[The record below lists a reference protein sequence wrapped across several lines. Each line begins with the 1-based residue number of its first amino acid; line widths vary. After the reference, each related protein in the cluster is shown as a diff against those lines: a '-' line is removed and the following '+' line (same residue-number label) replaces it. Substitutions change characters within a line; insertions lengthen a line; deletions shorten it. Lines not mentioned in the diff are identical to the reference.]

1 MKKLLITG
9 AHSYVGDSVAATL
22 RDTWEVAT
30 LDMHGKSWKQ
40 ADFSGYDA
48 IFHVAGIV
56 HLTGEK
62 AKQAESLYHQVN
74 TTLAIETAKKAKAE
88 GVGQFIFMSSAS
100 VYGENGSLTNPKVIT
115 PQTPLAPV
123 NAYGISKLNA
133 ETGLQELEDE
143 TFRVAILRPPMIY
156 GKNCRGNYQTLS
168 KLARK
173 LPVFPKVN
181 NQRSM
186 LYIGNLAEFVRLVL
200 ENNDRG
206 IFCPQDSELVNTSQM
221 VSLIAEA
228 HGKKMILVPG
238 TLWALKGLSK
248 LTPLVDKAFGSLS
261 YAPELS
267 QYPQNYCLWDLAQ
280 AIQETER

>member
-9 AHSYVGDSVAATL
+9 AHSYVGDAVADYL
-22 RDTWEVAT
+22 RDTWAVDT
-30 LDMHGKSWKQ
+30 LSMHGDGWKQ

-88 GVGQFIFMSSAS
+88 GVGQFVFMSTAS
-100 VYGENGSLTNPKVIT
+100 VYGENGSLKSPKVIT
-115 PQTPLAPV
+115 SQTPLAPV

-133 ETGLQELEDE
+133 ETGLRELEDE
-143 TFRVAILRPPMIY
+143 SFRVAILRPPMIY

-206 IFCPQDSELVNTSQM
+206 IFCPQDSETVNTSRM
-221 VSLIAEA
+221 VALIAEA
-228 HGKKMILVPG
+228 HGKKMVLIPG
-238 TLWALKGLSK
+238 TLWALKGLSR

-267 QYPQNYCLWDLAQ
+267 QYPQNYCLWDLPQ
-280 AIQETER
+280 AIKETES